1 MKSIKKEARNHE
13 TWFSNYQDH
22 SLALYQRAWK
32 FWKKYL
38 GDKNETWV
46 LANKDVED
54 WGAHLVNFHRW
65 IKKQP
70 KENGPGFYSDNS
82 AKVYVNGIRGYL
94 RHIGVVTDLDRVQRT
109 EISNVESQ
117 PTLDYPFDLKT
128 KEALLRVANTEEEYI
143 VSVGVSFGLRIGDFR
158 TITRGILEPLLNKEV
173 PIQLPKIMTKKEG
186 VPAYPFID
194 RDAKEA
200 IRRLLREMNFQGK
213 TKPSDRMLDFTNRQI
228 NDMLKTLYEKAGV
241 PIADYTVRFHIL
253 RKFLTDKLSN
263 VCSSDKWKW
272 FVGKKTTS
280 PYVSSEGLEA
290 YKKVMEFTCVNGNR
304 VRETSG
310 RIEELERE
318 LEELKK
324 WAITP
329 DQWKI
334 IQQQQKQMRELI
346 DKGQEQQKQMRGQQK
361 QIREQAEEDIKLA
374 RELREKVTA
383 IIKEN
388 EELKKTVR
396 KLRSDIEMMEQ
407 LP

>member
-13 TWFSNYQDH
+13 TWFTNYQDH
-22 SLALYQRAWK
+22 SLALYARAWK
-32 FWKKYL
+32 FWTRYL
-38 GDKNETWV
+38 GDKTEAWV

-70 KENGPGFYSDNS
+70 KENGTGFYSDNS
-82 AKVYVNGIRGYL
+82 AKVYANAIRGYL
-94 RHIGVVTDLDRVQRT
+94 RHVGVVADLNLVQRT

-143 VSVGVSFGLRIGDFR
+143 VSVGVSFGLRIGDFK
-158 TITRGILEPLLNKEV
+158 TITRGMLEPLLNKDV
-173 PIQLPKIMTKKEG
+173 PIQMPKIMTKKEG

-200 IRRLLREMNFQGK
+200 IRRLLREMDFQGK
-213 TKPSDRMLDFTNRQI
+213 TKSSDRMLDLTSRQI
-228 NDMLKTLYEKAGV
+228 NDMLKTLYRKAGV

-263 VCSSDKWKW
+263 VCSGDKWKW
-272 FVGKKTTS
+272 FVGKKTSS

-304 VRETSG
+304 VRESSG
-310 RIEELERE
+310 RIEQLERE
-318 LEELKK
+318 IEELRKKAVAPEDIQMIREMYEETKDLEIGLKSFWKTLEEFNPDLAKK
-324 WAITP
+324 VKETY
-329 DQWKI
+329 
-334 IQQQQKQMRELI
+334 QKE
-346 DKGQEQQKQMRGQQK
+346 
-361 QIREQAEEDIKLA
+361 
-374 RELREKVTA
+374 
-383 IIKEN
+383 
-388 EELKKTVR
+388 
-396 KLRSDIEMMEQ
+396 KLRRGA
-407 LP
+407 